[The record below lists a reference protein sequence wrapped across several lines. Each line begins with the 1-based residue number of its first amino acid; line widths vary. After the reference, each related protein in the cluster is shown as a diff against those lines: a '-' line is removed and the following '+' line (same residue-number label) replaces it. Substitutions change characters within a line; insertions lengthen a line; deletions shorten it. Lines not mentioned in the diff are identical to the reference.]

1 VNRKVYARLDMIG
14 KGGSSRVYKVLSHS
28 NQMYAVKRVSLDRT
42 DQETM
47 SGYMNEISLLKRLEG
62 NHRIIRL
69 IDSEV
74 KAGPDGSKGHLTLV
88 MELGE
93 IDMARLLHD
102 QLKQPLNVVWVAYYW
117 QQMLQAVH
125 VIHEEKIVHSD
136 LKPANFVVV
145 RGQLKLID
153 FGIANAIANDT
164 TNIHRESHVG
174 TVNYMSPEAIELQ
187 EGVRRF
193 KVGRPS
199 DIWSLGCILYQMV
212 YGAPPFHKLGV
223 YQKMRAIP
231 DPEYCIEYPEHA
243 TRFESPQ
250 KGGDGSPQQNKILDH
265 MTRSVPTVVISTIKR
280 CLDRGPKAR
289 ATIPDLLENEWLGMR
304 ETEVASP
311 PPPPR
316 PETPPKP
323 ELGADEAI
331 ITPLFMK
338 QLLAYAIQLGR
349 AHPDVDFDDAFLA
362 NDGEVGMLLEAWFY
376 QLTDIVPH

>member
-1 VNRKVYARLDMIG
+1 
-14 KGGSSRVYKVLSHS
+14 
-28 NQMYAVKRVSLDRT
+28 
-42 DQETM
+42 
-47 SGYMNEISLLKRLEG
+47 
-62 NHRIIRL
+62 
-69 IDSEV
+69 
-74 KAGPDGSKGHLTLV
+74 
-88 MELGE
+88 
-93 IDMARLLHD
+93 
-102 QLKQPLNVVWVAYYW
+102 
-117 QQMLQAVH
+117 MLQAVH

-199 DIWSLGCILYQMV
+199 DIWSLGCILYQML

-243 TRFESPQ
+243 TRFESSQ
-250 KGGDGSPQQNKILDH
+250 KSGDGSPQQNKVLDH
-265 MTRSVPTVVISTIKR
+265 MTRRVPAVVIDTIKR
-280 CLDRGPKAR
+280 CLDRAPKAR
-289 ATIPDLLENEWLGMR
+289 ATIPELLENEWLGMKD
-304 ETEVASP
+304 TEDP
-311 PPPPR
+311 QIPPPPR

-338 QLLAYAIQLGR
+338 QLLSYAIQLAR
-349 AHPDVDFDDAFLA
+349 AHPETDFSDEFLSNDSEVSWTQSSNSVDSLILFPSCSALSLNSSPYKAF
-362 NDGEVGMLLEAWFY
+362 E
-376 QLTDIVPH
+376 I

>member
-1 VNRKVYARLDMIG
+1 
-14 KGGSSRVYKVLSHS
+14 
-28 NQMYAVKRVSLDRT
+28 
-42 DQETM
+42 
-47 SGYMNEISLLKRLEG
+47 
-62 NHRIIRL
+62 
-69 IDSEV
+69 
-74 KAGPDGSKGHLTLV
+74 
-88 MELGE
+88 
-93 IDMARLLHD
+93 
-102 QLKQPLNVVWVAYYW
+102 
-117 QQMLQAVH
+117 MLQAVH

-193 KVGRPS
+193 KVGRAS
-199 DIWSLGCILYQMV
+199 DIWSLGCILYQMI

-231 DPEYCIEYPEHA
+231 DPQYCIEYPENS

-250 KGGDGSPQQNKILDH
+250 KSGDGSPQQNKVLDH
-265 MTRSVPTVVISTIKR
+265 MTRKVPTVVIQTIKR
-280 CLDRGPKAR
+280 CLDRAPKAR
-289 ATIPDLLENEWLGMR
+289 ATIPELLENEWLGMK
-304 ETEVASP
+304 ETEAP
-311 PPPPR
+311 PSPPPR

-338 QLLAYAIQLGR
+338 QLLAYAVQLGR
-349 AHPDVDFDDAFLA
+349 AHPNMDLDDEFLS
-362 NDGEVGMLLEAWFY
+362 NDSEVGDHPSHSAPLADWFLLPFSA
-376 QLTDIVPH
+376 

>member
-1 VNRKVYARLDMIG
+1 
-14 KGGSSRVYKVLSHS
+14 
-28 NQMYAVKRVSLDRT
+28 
-42 DQETM
+42 
-47 SGYMNEISLLKRLEG
+47 
-62 NHRIIRL
+62 
-69 IDSEV
+69 
-74 KAGPDGSKGHLTLV
+74 
-88 MELGE
+88 
-93 IDMARLLHD
+93 
-102 QLKQPLNVVWVAYYW
+102 
-117 QQMLQAVH
+117 
-125 VIHEEKIVHSD
+125 
-136 LKPANFVVV
+136 
-145 RGQLKLID
+145 
-153 FGIANAIANDT
+153 
-164 TNIHRESHVG
+164 
-174 TVNYMSPEAIELQ
+174 
-187 EGVRRF
+187 
-193 KVGRPS
+193 
-199 DIWSLGCILYQMV
+199 V

-311 PPPPR
+311 PPR

>member
-1 VNRKVYARLDMIG
+1 
-14 KGGSSRVYKVLSHS
+14 
-28 NQMYAVKRVSLDRT
+28 
-42 DQETM
+42 
-47 SGYMNEISLLKRLEG
+47 
-62 NHRIIRL
+62 
-69 IDSEV
+69 
-74 KAGPDGSKGHLTLV
+74 
-88 MELGE
+88 
-93 IDMARLLHD
+93 
-102 QLKQPLNVVWVAYYW
+102 
-117 QQMLQAVH
+117 MLQAVH

-250 KGGDGSPQQNKILDH
+250 KSGDGSPQQNKILDH

-304 ETEVASP
+304 ENEAPP

-349 AHPDVDFDDAFLA
+349 AHPNVDFDDAFLS
-362 NDGEVGMLLEAWFY
+362 NDSEVWVGSTCVY
-376 QLTDIVPH
+376 RLTDYVPPC

>member
-1 VNRKVYARLDMIG
+1 
-14 KGGSSRVYKVLSHS
+14 
-28 NQMYAVKRVSLDRT
+28 
-42 DQETM
+42 
-47 SGYMNEISLLKRLEG
+47 
-62 NHRIIRL
+62 
-69 IDSEV
+69 
-74 KAGPDGSKGHLTLV
+74 
-88 MELGE
+88 
-93 IDMARLLHD
+93 
-102 QLKQPLNVVWVAYYW
+102 
-117 QQMLQAVH
+117 MLQAVDI
-125 VIHEEKIVHSD
+125 IHEEKIVHSD

-212 YGAPPFHKLGV
+212 YGAPPFQKLGV

-231 DPEYCIEYPEHA
+231 DPQYCIEYPEHA
-243 TRFESPQ
+243 ARFESPQ
-250 KGGDGSPQQNKILDH
+250 KSGEGSPQQNKVLDD
-265 MTRSVPTVVISTIKR
+265 MTRRVPSVVIETIKR
-280 CLDRGPKAR
+280 CLDRAPKAR
-289 ATIPDLLENEWLGMR
+289 ATIPELLENEWLGMK
-304 ETEVASP
+304 EPEVPPP

-316 PETPPKP
+316 PETPPRP

-338 QLLAYAIQLGR
+338 QLLAYAIQIGR
-349 AHPDVDFDDAFLA
+349 ANPDMDPTDEFLSS
-362 NDGEVGMLLEAWFY
+362 DGQVVWGAVFIW
-376 QLTDIVPH
+376 PR

>member
-1 VNRKVYARLDMIG
+1 
-14 KGGSSRVYKVLSHS
+14 
-28 NQMYAVKRVSLDRT
+28 
-42 DQETM
+42 
-47 SGYMNEISLLKRLEG
+47 
-62 NHRIIRL
+62 
-69 IDSEV
+69 
-74 KAGPDGSKGHLTLV
+74 
-88 MELGE
+88 
-93 IDMARLLHD
+93 
-102 QLKQPLNVVWVAYYW
+102 
-117 QQMLQAVH
+117 MLQAVH
-125 VIHEEKIVHSD
+125 VIHEEKIIHSD

-231 DPEYCIEYPEHA
+231 DPQYCIEYPEHS

-250 KGGDGSPQQNKILDH
+250 KSGDGSPQQNKVLDH
-265 MTRSVPTVVISTIKR
+265 MTRRVSNVVIETIKR
-280 CLDRGPKAR
+280 CLDRAPKAR
-289 ATIPDLLENEWLGMR
+289 ATIPELLENEWLGMK
-304 ETEVASP
+304 EAEDPAPS
-311 PPPPR
+311 PPPR
-316 PETPPKP
+316 PEVPLKP

-349 AHPDVDFDDAFLA
+349 SHPDTELGDEFLA
-362 NDGEVGMLLEAWFY
+362 NDSEVEWHVLLMTLA
-376 QLTDIVPH
+376 TDRSSLFQRLVAELQSIQGI

>member
-1 VNRKVYARLDMIG
+1 MQVNRKVYARLDMIG
-14 KGGSSRVYKVLSHS
+14 KGGSSRVYKVLSHN
-28 NQMYAVKRVSLDRT
+28 NQMFAVKRVSLDRT

-47 SGYMNEISLLKRLEG
+47 NGYMNEISLLKRLEG

-117 QQMLQAVH
+117 QQMLQAVD

-231 DPEYCIEYPEHA
+231 DPQYCIE
-243 TRFESPQ
+243 
-250 KGGDGSPQQNKILDH
+250 K
-265 MTRSVPTVVISTIKR
+265 VPTVVIETIKR
-280 CLDRGPKAR
+280 CLDRAPKAR
-289 ATIPDLLENEWLGMR
+289 ATIPELLENEWLGMK
-304 ETEVASP
+304 EVERLIA
-311 PPPPR
+311 
-316 PETPPKP
+316 
-323 ELGADEAI
+323 ELQSLRG
-331 ITPLFMK
+331 
-338 QLLAYAIQLGR
+338 
-349 AHPDVDFDDAFLA
+349 V
-362 NDGEVGMLLEAWFY
+362 
-376 QLTDIVPH
+376 